1 MNHYI
6 SDMSYHLS
14 DYHYILSEDRIAQH
28 PVVPAHNSK
37 LLVADCSDQMM
48 TLSDHQFFELPQLLE
63 PDTLLIANNSQV
75 FASRIILHDVQV
87 ILNN

>member
-1 MNHYI
+1 
-6 SDMSYHLS
+6 MSYLLS
-14 DYHYILSEDRIAQH
+14 DYQYILPEDRIAQH

-37 LLVADCSDQMM
+37 LLVADC
-48 TLSDHQFFELPQLLE
+48 TGETLKLSDHHFFELPELLQE
-63 PDTLLIANNSQV
+63 HTLLIANNSQV